1 LALLGVI
8 NIIFIVDIELT
19 LSRNKHLQNGGD
31 DLWGFGQVLALL
43 LLVLPLRDAWNAL
56 QDIQTG
62 LRGLQQQLQQGFQ
75 QVLREEVAATPIVER
90 LRVLIDQGADPRKP
104 IEGTRFQN
112 TLQLAAYHGKTDIVE
127 FLLSGE
133 CPADKRVNETE
144 GGKWHFYHTYH
155 PTNRF

>member
-1 LALLGVI
+1 M
-8 NIIFIVDIELT
+8 
-19 LSRNKHLQNGGD
+19 
-31 DLWGFGQVLALL
+31 
-43 LLVLPLRDAWNAL
+43 
-56 QDIQTG
+56 
-62 LRGLQQQLQQGFQ
+62 
-75 QVLREEVAATPIVER
+75 LREEVAATPIVER

-144 GGKWHFYHTYH
+144 GTGYGTALQAAAAKGHLEVVQLLLKDNEGKKSLNMNGECFDGVSRWLS
-155 PTNRF
+155 